1 MMRQKYLVV
10 VPTQIKARMVIQ
22 IVSVLIDF
30 CWESIEQYFSYISD
44 EIKFNNTVYKNYTA
58 MRGGDVTTFV
68 VAFDSHS
75 VTEWR
80 VR

>member
-58 MRGGDVTTFV
+58 MRGGCDNFCSG
-68 VAFDSHS
+68 FWQPLWNRMES
-75 VTEWR
+75 
-80 VR
+80 